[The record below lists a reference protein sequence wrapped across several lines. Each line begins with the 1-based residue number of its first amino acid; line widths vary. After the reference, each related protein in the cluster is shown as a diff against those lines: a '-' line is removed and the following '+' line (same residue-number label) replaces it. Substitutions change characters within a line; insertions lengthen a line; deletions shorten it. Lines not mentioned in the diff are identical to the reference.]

1 MATQKDRQHRFPLPR
16 LYMVSNS
23 PGHRYPANE
32 LPGLVREVT
41 SRIPAVIQLREKHL
55 AAKSIYDLALA
66 VKGSIA
72 DSRSLLIIN
81 ERFDITLSAGA
92 DGTHFPGNGC
102 PLEKARNV
110 TGSLVMGKSV
120 HSLQDALTAESEGAD
135 YLVAGPVYETPLKRQ
150 YGPPLGLEL
159 LETICS
165 NVSVPVYAI
174 GGITPKNARQCLD
187 HGAYGVAALS
197 VFRSTDNLGGILE
210 NFNTA
215 LSQCA

>member
-1 MATQKDRQHRFPLPR
+1 MVTQKDRQYRFSLPR
-16 LYMVSNS
+16 LHMVSNS

-32 LPGLVREVT
+32 LPGLVREIT
-41 SRIPAVIQLREKHL
+41 SRLPAVVQLREKHL
-55 AAKSIYDLALA
+55 AAKSIYNLALA
-66 VKGSIA
+66 VKESLA

-81 ERFDITLSAGA
+81 ERFDIALSAGA
-92 DGTHFPGNGC
+92 DGTHFPGNSC

-150 YGPPLGLEL
+150 YGPPLGPEL

-174 GGITPKNARQCLD
+174 GGITPKNARQCLEQGA
-187 HGAYGVAALS
+187 HGIAALS
-197 VFRSTDNLGGILE
+197 IFRSEANLCDTLE
-210 NFNTA
+210 SFNRV
-215 LSQCA
+215 LKQCS